1 MEETNKDLFEKV
13 VKIAQARGFVFNAS
27 SIYGGL
33 RSSYDY
39 GPLGV
44 LLKNSIATYW
54 WKDLNFDN
62 DISVFPVDTA
72 IIQSSEVWK
81 ASGHLA
87 EFSDPM
93 VDHKPTGERFRVDQ
107 VPENLKKE
115 DLTEPRQFNL
125 MFETSIGP
133 IQNEN
138 SSVYLRPETA
148 QGIFVNFENVL
159 RTMRAKIPF
168 GIANIGK
175 SFRNEI
181 TPGQFIFRTR
191 EFEQMEIEFFC
202 KQEDEDKWFDYWV
215 NKRMNWYKS
224 IGIPETL
231 LRLREHSN
239 DELAHYAKKTV
250 DIEFK
255 YPWGWGELEGIAN
268 RGTFDLSSHENSSGK
283 DLSYFDPESD
293 KKIIPTVIEPAG
305 GLTRTLFALLCSSY
319 DEDTVGDTTRTL
331 FRFDF
336 NHAPIQ
342 IGILPL
348 SKKDDLIS
356 ISNEIKNML
365 QEKYRIEIDIT
376 QSIGKRYRRQDEIGT
391 PYCITVDFDTLD
403 DKSVTI
409 RNRDTMEQ
417 ERISI
422 ENLLNYFSGI

>member
-1 MEETNKDLFEKV
+1 MEETNKEVFEKV
-13 VKIAQARGFVFNAS
+13 VKIAQSRGFVFNAS

-44 LLKNSIATYW
+44 LLKNNISNYW
-54 WKDLNFDN
+54 WKDINNDN
-62 DISVFPVDTA
+62 EITIYPVDTA

-93 VDHKPTGERFRVDQ
+93 VDHKPTGQRFRADQ
-107 VPENLKKE
+107 VPDDINKE

-125 MFETSIGP
+125 MFETNIGP
-133 IQNEN
+133 VQNEN
-138 SSVYLRPETA
+138 STVYLRPETA

-159 RTMRAKIPF
+159 RTMRAKVPF

-202 KQEDEDKWFDYWV
+202 KQEDQGKWFNYWV
-215 NKRMNWYKS
+215 NKRMEWYKN
-224 IGIPETL
+224 IGIPDSS
-231 LRLREHSN
+231 LRLREHEN
-239 DELAHYAKKTV
+239 NELAHYASKTV
-250 DIEFK
+250 DIEFL

-268 RGTFDLSSHENSSGK
+268 RGTFDLSSHEKESGK
-283 DLSYFDPESD
+283 DLTYFDPLSNE
-293 KKIIPTVIEPAG
+293 KITPTVIEPAG

-319 DEDTVGDTTRTL
+319 DEEEVNDSVRTV
-331 FRFDF
+331 FRFQF
-336 NHAPIQ
+336 NIAPIQ

-348 SKKDDLIS
+348 SKKDELIEVS
-356 ISNEIKNML
+356 EKVNTLLRSN
-365 QEKYRIEIDIT
+365 YRTEIDIT

-391 PYCITVDFDTLD
+391 PYCITIDFETLED
-403 DKSVTI
+403 NSVTI
-409 RNRDTMEQ
+409 RNRDSMNQ
-417 ERISI
+417 ERVSI
-422 ENLLNYFSGI
+422 DNLLSYFIDF

>member
-1 MEETNKDLFEKV
+1 MEETNKEVFEKV
-13 VKIAQARGFVFNAS
+13 VKIAQSRGFVFNAS

-44 LLKNSIATYW
+44 LLKNNISNYW
-54 WKDLNFDN
+54 WKDINNDN
-62 DISVFPVDTA
+62 EITIYPVDTA

-93 VDHKPTGERFRVDQ
+93 VDHKPTGQRFRADQ
-107 VPENLKKE
+107 VPDDINKE

-125 MFETSIGP
+125 MFETNIGP
-133 IQNEN
+133 VQNEN
-138 SSVYLRPETA
+138 STVYLRPETA

-159 RTMRAKIPF
+159 RTMRAKVPF

-202 KQEDEDKWFDYWV
+202 KQEDQGEWFDYWV
-215 NKRMNWYKS
+215 EKRMEWYKN
-224 IGIPETL
+224 IGIPDSS
-231 LRLREHSN
+231 LRLREHEN
-239 DELAHYAKKTV
+239 NELAHYASKTV
-250 DIEFK
+250 DIEFL

-268 RGTFDLSSHENSSGK
+268 RGTFDLSSHEKESGK
-283 DLSYFDPESD
+283 DLTYFDPLSNE
-293 KKIIPTVIEPAG
+293 KITPTVIEPAG

-319 DEDTVGDTTRTL
+319 DEEEVNDSVRTV
-331 FRFDF
+331 FRFQF
-336 NHAPIQ
+336 NIAPIQ

-348 SKKDDLIS
+348 SKKDELIEVS
-356 ISNEIKNML
+356 
-365 QEKYRIEIDIT
+365 EKVNTLLRNNYRTEIDIT

-391 PYCITVDFDTLD
+391 PYCITIDFETLED
-403 DKSVTI
+403 NSVTI
-409 RNRDTMEQ
+409 RNRDSMNQ
-417 ERISI
+417 ERVSI
-422 ENLLNYFSGI
+422 DNLLSYFLDL